1 MPKQFQFTVPITELN
16 TVRNNRLSLV
26 LLTFWI
32 LSGLHGLQAQDKE
45 VPGKEILKSAPRTK
59 RPELKSAALPLS
71 FFEGERVALV
81 GNATAE
87 KMNLYGNFETRL
99 HLRFPEKKLV
109 VRNFA
114 RPADEVGNR
123 QRPGNYDLLDD
134 PLYSFSPDTVLC
146 FFGSNES
153 YSGPE
158 GVDGFKRGYL
168 SFLQQFSERYTRDD
182 SGSKVRFVL
191 VTPAAF
197 ENTNDPLLPDAAA
210 INKNLSL
217 YADAVKQ
224 IGKEANWPV
233 VDIFSGTKQQYDAEP
248 KCQFT
253 LAGYA
258 MNEQGDA
265 VIGKLLDEG
274 LFGKATVA
282 PSKDLYAKVKAA
294 VVDKSW
300 VHLQDYRMLNGW
312 YVYGG
317 RRTWDHETFPNEY
330 LKIRQM
336 AALRDAFIW
345 DLASG
350 KTPAPIDDEKTNS
363 LSVPA
368 TRFGDPRQKY
378 SEPPELKYLSPSE
391 FIASTEVADGL
402 EIKLFADETKFP
414 ELAKPVQLNFDSKG
428 RLWVACMPTYPQ
440 WRPGDKHPNDRLL
453 IFEDTDGDGTA
464 DKCKTFYDKLH
475 CPTGFE
481 FYNGGVLV
489 VDQPR
494 MIWLKDTDGDDKAD
508 QVVEIM
514 DGWGTDD
521 THHTIGAFE
530 FSHGG
535 LLHMLEGV
543 AMSTTLE
550 TPWGPKRWSGAAG
563 SFVFDPKTFEIKR
576 FTTPGYGNP
585 WCMTFDP
592 WGQGVVGDGTNA
604 QQHWATALSGN
615 QIGPRRGLD
624 AIFDNQGMRPALG
637 NEFIFSKHL
646 PDSLQGQFTYAC
658 VINMNGMPRFRV
670 RDDGA
675 GFAGERIMNDDGK
688 PSDLIRSTDKN
699 FRPADPQV
707 GPDGALW
714 FGDWCNALIGHMQ
727 YSQRDPNR
735 DHVRGR
741 VYRLVAKD
749 RALVKPLIQFGKGEA
764 ELLEQLRAYE
774 PRTRYRVRREL
785 EGRPTDKVVAAVK
798 AWVAKLPA
806 DDPERE
812 RLLTEALWICQTH
825 HVVDN
830 GLIASVL
837 ASSDPRARAAAVH
850 TVSDMMRLIPNASD
864 IFIKASTDAHPRVR
878 AEAAR
883 ALSFV
888 PTEASVDAL
897 MNIAATEQDKWLRYI
912 EEHSIGALQQT
923 WEPLYKSGALA
934 GKNPAGL
941 EAIEKYLSTS
951 GPGIAAERQLK
962 VLLAAPEVRQQVARN
977 NAYAALENLRGKA
990 ENGKAVFA
998 RVCANCHQIDGKG
1011 YTFGPELT
1019 KVATRLNRHDL
1030 IESIVEPSAKMDPKF
1045 LTEIIRTTDDEIITG
1060 FIMSETKTEI
1070 TLALP
1075 EGKKRTVKIEDI
1087 EERKVAKQSS
1097 MPENLG
1103 GTIAPAEF
1111 LDLIE
1116 YMTSLK

>member
-1 MPKQFQFTVPITELN
+1 MSRFLISMHIAP
-16 TVRNNRLSLV
+16 RLLALASIAILV
-26 LLTFWI
+26 CVEFEYPV
-32 LSGLHGLQAQDKE
+32 QAQDQD
-45 VPGKEILKSAPRTK
+45 VPGREILKKGPRVK
-59 RPELKSAALPLS
+59 RTELMPATFPLS
-71 FFEGERVALV
+71 VFNGERIGLV
-81 GNATAE
+81 GNSTAE
-87 KMNLYGNFETRL
+87 KMNLYGNFESRL

-146 FFGSNES
+146 FFGFNES
-153 YSGPE
+153 YAGPN
-158 GVDGFKRGYL
+158 GVDAFKRGYV

-197 ENTNDPLLPDAAA
+197 ENTNDSLLPNSDA
-210 INKNLSL
+210 INKNLAL

-224 IGKEANWPV
+224 VGKETNWPV
-233 VDIFSGTKQQYDAEP
+233 VDLFDGTKKQYDSEP

-253 LAGYA
+253 LAGFA

-265 VIGKLLDEG
+265 LIGQLLDEG
-274 LFGKATVA
+274 LFGKASSP
-282 PSKDLYAKVKAA
+282 PSTKELFAKVRAA

-300 VHLQDYRMLNGW
+300 VHSQDYRMLNGW

-317 RRTWDHETFPNEY
+317 RRTWDHATFPNEY
-330 LKIRQM
+330 IKIRQM
-336 AALRDAFIW
+336 AALRDAYIW
-345 DLASG
+345 DLAAG
-350 KTPAPIDDEKTNS
+350 KTPTPINDDATNP
-363 LSVPA
+363 VVIPE

-378 SEPPELKYLSPSE
+378 SEPAELKYMSPSE
-391 FIASTEVADGL
+391 FIAATTVADGL
-402 EIKLFADETKFP
+402 EIKLFADETRFP

-428 RLWVACMPTYPQ
+428 RLWVSCMPTYPQ

-481 FYNGGVLV
+481 FFNGGVLV
-489 VDQPR
+489 TDQPR
-494 MIWLKDTDGDDKAD
+494 LIWLKDTDGDDKAD
-508 QVVEIM
+508 QVVEIL

-521 THHTIGAFE
+521 THHTIGAYE

-535 LLHMLEGV
+535 LLHLLEGV

-563 SFVFDPKTFEIKR
+563 SFVFDPKTFEIQR

-585 WCMTFDP
+585 WCMTFDA
-592 WGQGVVGDGTNA
+592 WGQGIVGDGTNA

-637 NEFIFSKHL
+637 NEFIYSKHL

-658 VINMNGMPRFRV
+658 VINMNGMPRFRI

-675 GFAGERIMNDDGK
+675 GFAGERIMSDDGK
-688 PSDLIRSTDKN
+688 PNDLISSKDKN
-699 FRPADPQV
+699 FRPADPQI

-749 RALVKPLIQFGKGEA
+749 RPLVKPVTQFAKSEY

-785 EGRPTDKVVAAVK
+785 ESRPTDKVVAAVK
-798 AWVAKLPA
+798 DWVAKLPA
-806 DDPERE
+806 NEPERD
-812 RLLTEALWICQTH
+812 RLLTEALWINQTH
-825 HVVDN
+825 HSVDN

-837 ASSDPRARAAAVH
+837 ACKDPRARAAAVH
-850 TVSDMMRLIPNASD
+850 TVSDLMRLIPNASD
-864 IFIKASTDAHPRVR
+864 IFIKAATDPHPRVR

-897 MNIAATEQDKWLRYI
+897 LKIASTEQDKWLNYV

-923 WEPLYKSGALA
+923 WEPMYKAGAMA
-934 GKNPAGL
+934 GKNAAGL
-941 EAIEKYLSTS
+941 AAIEKYLSTS

-962 VLLAAPEVRQQVARN
+962 VLLAAPEVRLQVARN
-977 NAYAALENLRGKA
+977 NAYAALGNLRGKV

-1011 YTFGPELT
+1011 YAFGPELT
-1019 KVATRLNRHDL
+1019 KIATRLNRHDL
-1030 IESIVEPSAKMDPKF
+1030 IESIVEPSAKMDPKY

-1060 FIMSETKTEI
+1060 FVSAETKTEL

-1075 EGKKRTVKIEDI
+1075 EGKTRTLKVAEI

-1097 MPENLG
+1097 MPESLG
-1103 GTIAPAEF
+1103 GTVAPTEF

-1116 YMTSLK
+1116 YMTTLK

>member
-1 MPKQFQFTVPITELN
+1 MQKTIPPLPVCYHCLIYSAISTLACLGFGN
-16 TVRNNRLSLV
+16 TLP
-26 LLTFWI
+26 
-32 LSGLHGLQAQDKE
+32 AQDKD
-45 VPGKEILKSAPRTK
+45 VPGREILKAPPRPK
-59 RPELKSAALPLS
+59 RPDIQSAKLPLA
-71 FFEGERVALV
+71 FFEGERIALV
-81 GNATAE
+81 GNSTAE
-87 KMNLYGNFETRL
+87 KMNLYGHFETRL

-109 VRNFA
+109 VRNFG
-114 RPADEVGNR
+114 RPADEVGSR

-146 FFGSNES
+146 FFGFNES
-153 YSGPE
+153 YAGPE

-168 SFLQQFSERYTRDD
+168 SFLQQFSERYTRDE

-197 ENTNDPLLPDAAA
+197 ENTNDPLLPDAEA
-210 INKNLSL
+210 INRNLLL
-217 YADAVKQ
+217 YADAVQ
-224 IGKEANWPV
+224 QVGKETNCGV
-233 VDIFSGTKQQYDAEP
+233 VDLFKGTKQRYDAQP

-253 LAGYA
+253 LAGFA
-258 MNEQGDA
+258 FNEQGDA
-265 VIGKLLDEG
+265 VISELLDEG
-274 LFGKATVA
+274 LFGKTTNATA
-282 PSKDLYAKVKAA
+282 KDLFAKVKAA
-294 VVDKSW
+294 VVEKSW
-300 VHLQDYRMLNGW
+300 VHSQDYRMLNGW

-345 DLASG
+345 DLAAG
-350 KTPAPIDDEKTNS
+350 KTPAPVDDEKTNPVV
-363 LSVPA
+363 VPA
-368 TRFGDPRQKY
+368 TRFGVPIQKY
-378 SEPPELKYLSPSE
+378 SEPTELKYLSPSE
-391 FIASTEVADGL
+391 FIAATEVADGL
-402 EIKLFADETKFP
+402 EIKLFADEIKFP
-414 ELAKPVQLNFDSKG
+414 ELAKPVQLNFDNKG
-428 RLWVACMPTYPQ
+428 RLWVSCMPTYPQ
-440 WRPGDKHPNDRLL
+440 WRPGDKKPNDRLL

-489 VDQPR
+489 TDQPR
-494 MIWLKDTDGDDKAD
+494 LIWLKDTDGDDKAD
-508 QVVEIM
+508 QVVEIL

-535 LLHMLEGV
+535 LMHMLEGV

-592 WGQGVVGDGTNA
+592 WGQGIVGDGTNA

-637 NEFIFSKHL
+637 NEFIFSKHF
-646 PDSLQGQFTYAC
+646 PDSFQGQFTYAC
-658 VINMNGMPRFRV
+658 VINMNGMPRFRI

-675 GFAGERIMNDDGK
+675 GFAGERVMKDDGK
-688 PSDLIRSTDKN
+688 PNDLISSKDKN
-699 FRPADPQV
+699 FRPADPQI

-749 RALVKPLIQFGKGEA
+749 RPLVKPMTQFGKSET
-764 ELLEQLRAYE
+764 ELLEQLRVYE
-774 PRTRYRVRREL
+774 PRTRYRIRREL
-785 EGRPTDKVVAAVK
+785 EGRPTEKVAAAVK
-798 AWVAKLPA
+798 DWVSKIPAK
-806 DDPERE
+806 DPERE
-812 RLLTEALWICQTH
+812 RLLTEALWIQQTH
-825 HVVDN
+825 HIVDD

-837 ASSDPRARAAAVH
+837 ACSDPRARAAAIH
-850 TVSDMMRLIPNASD
+850 TVSDLMQWIPNASE
-864 IFIKASTDAHPRVR
+864 IFVKASTDAHPRVR

-883 ALSFV
+883 ALSFI
-888 PTEASVDAL
+888 PSEASVDAL
-897 MNIAATEQDKWLRYI
+897 INLAATAQDKWLQYI
-912 EEHSIGALQQT
+912 EEHTIGALQQT
-923 WEPLYKSGALA
+923 WEPLYKSGALS

-941 EAIEKYLSTS
+941 AAIEKYLSTS
-951 GPGIAAERQLK
+951 GPGIAAERQIK
-962 VLLAAPEVRQQVARN
+962 ILLAAPEVRQQVARN

-990 ENGKAVFA
+990 DNGKAVFA

-1011 YTFGPELT
+1011 YAFGPELT

-1030 IESIVEPSAKMDPKF
+1030 IESIVEPSLKMDPKY

-1060 FIMSETKTEI
+1060 FVSAETKTEL

-1075 EGKKRTVKIEDI
+1075 EGKTRTLKIADI

-1103 GTIAPAEF
+1103 ATVAPTEF

-1116 YMTSLK
+1116 YMTTLK